1 MKKTLFL
8 LCFLQSI
15 FAIAQ
20 KNDATKTT
28 TTASTG
34 AKPTIQPTIMVIP
47 YTKDKEDI
55 RRVLD
60 ADVDR
65 RIAITKVK
73 EAFDNRGFSTVDF
86 VAKLKET
93 ETRQVFTSENQTDIK
108 TQLIEFS
115 GADIYVEVETN
126 KTWTSSGNS
135 VQVLLTA
142 YDASTASS
150 LSNKVGFSGKFY
162 TEDYGKLASKAVESV
177 VEDFLNV
184 MQTKFTDI
192 VENGRLVAIEFNIG
206 ADSDLKM
213 STDIAG
219 QDLPLSDALEVWMG
233 DHAFKGYYHI
243 QGTSDVKAI
252 YDQARIPL
260 KDASG
265 ASYSTN
271 KFALEVFKFCRTL
284 TRKGGAKVTVKKE
297 VKGGTIFITL
307 S

>member
-1 MKKTLFL
+1 MKNYLFL
-8 LCFLQSI
+8 LLLGVFSQI
-15 FAIAQ
+15 FAQ
-20 KNDATKTT
+20 KATE
-28 TTASTG
+28 TTA
-34 AKPTIQPTIMVIP
+34 APVKDKPTIQPTIMVIP
-47 YTKDKEDI
+47 FTRDKEDI

-60 ADVDR
+60 ADIDR

-73 EAFDNRGFSTVDF
+73 EAFDNRGFSTIDF

-108 TQLIEFS
+108 TQIIEFS

-126 KTWTSSGNS
+126 KSWTNSGNS
-135 VQVLLTA
+135 AQVILTA
-142 YDASTASS
+142 YDASTSAS

-192 VENGRLVAIEFNIG
+192 VENGRLVAIEFNI
-206 ADSDLKM
+206 APDSDLRM

-233 DHAFKGYYHI
+233 EHAFKGYYHR
-243 QGTSDVKAI
+243 QGTSDLKI
-252 YDQARIPL
+252 IFDQARIPL
-260 KDASG
+260 KDANG

-271 KFALEVFKFCRTL
+271 KFALEVFKSCRAF
-284 TRKGGAKVTVKKE
+284 TRKDGTKLTVKKE

>member
-1 MKKTLFL
+1 MKNYFILFFLGFIGTL
-8 LCFLQSI
+8 C
-15 FAIAQ
+15 AQ
-20 KNDATKTT
+20 KTTDAT
-28 TTASTG
+28 AISTKD
-34 AKPTIQPTIMVIP
+34 KPTIQPTIMVIP
-47 YTKDKEDI
+47 FTRDKEDI
-55 RRVLD
+55 RNVLD
-60 ADVDR
+60 ADIDR

-73 EAFDNRGFSTVDF
+73 EAFDNRGFSTIDF

-108 TQLIEFS
+108 TQIIEYS

-126 KTWTSSGNS
+126 KTWGNTGNS
-135 VQVLLTA
+135 AQVILTA
-142 YDASTASS
+142 YDASTSAS

-192 VENGRLVAIEFNIG
+192 VENGRLVAIEFNIA
-206 ADSDLKM
+206 ADSDLRM

-233 DHAFKGYYHI
+233 EHAFKGYYHI
-243 QGTSDVKAI
+243 QGTSDLKVI
-252 YDQARIPL
+252 FDQARIPL
-260 KDASG
+260 KDANG

-271 KFALEVFKFCRTL
+271 KFALEVFKSCRTFA
-284 TRKGGAKVTVKKE
+284 RKDGTKLTVKKE